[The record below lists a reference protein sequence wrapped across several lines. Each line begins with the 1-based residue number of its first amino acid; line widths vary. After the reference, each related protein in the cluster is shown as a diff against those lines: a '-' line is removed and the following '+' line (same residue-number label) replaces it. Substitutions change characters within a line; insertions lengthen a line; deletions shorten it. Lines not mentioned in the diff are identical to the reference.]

1 VKAAVVAFV
10 LSVTAPMHLTVAAL
24 GVRVCVP
31 VPWLILAAEVAAFAG
46 LVWLIVRAL
55 RSSRSSPYPRTG
67 WRAA

>member
-1 VKAAVVAFV
+1 VKAALLAFV
-10 LSVTAPMHLTVAAL
+10 LSVTAPMHLTASLL

-31 VPWLILAAEVAAFAG
+31 VPWLILAAEVLTFAG

-67 WRAA
+67 WRTA